1 MAKINKIGVLTSGG
15 DAPGMNAAIRAVTR
29 TAIYNG
35 LEVVGIRHGYMGM
48 INANFKQLYAHS
60 VSDTIQRGGTILK
73 TARCDPF
80 RTPEGRKIAYENL
93 RAAGIDGVVVI
104 GGDGSFKGAGMF
116 NEEYNIPFVGV
127 PCTIDNDIYGTDYT
141 IGYDTALNTVVEAVD
156 KIRDTASALNR
167 MFFVEVMGAEAGH
180 IALYS
185 GIACGAE
192 AIIMPEIKGEMR
204 DITKMIETGNKR
216 KKSSNIIIVAEGDE
230 EGGAIALAEKL
241 KPQLEDYEVRVAI
254 LGHLQRGGSP
264 SALDRVNASRLGNAA
279 VEALLDGQQSVMV
292 GLQNDEIVLIPF
304 RKAVKLHK
312 GLNQHLVDIIDILN
326 V

>member
-1 MAKINKIGVLTSGG
+1 MGKIKKIGVLTSGG

-48 INANFKQLYAHS
+48 INANFKPLQAHS

-73 TARCDPF
+73 TARCEAF
-80 RTPEGRKIAYENL
+80 RTPEGRKTAYENL
-93 RAAGIDGVVVI
+93 KAAEIDGVVVI
-104 GGDGSFKGAGMF
+104 GGDGSFKGAAIF
-116 NEEYNIPFVGV
+116 NEEFNIPFVGV
-127 PCTIDNDIYGTDYT
+127 PGTIDNDIYGTDYT
-141 IGYDTALNTVVEAVD
+141 IGYDTALNTVVDAVD

-192 AIIMPEIKGEMR
+192 AIIMPELKGEAH
-204 DITKMIETGNKR
+204 DIRKMIETGNKR

-230 EGGAIALAEKL
+230 EGGAIAIAEKL
-241 KPQLEDYEVRVAI
+241 KPELKDYEVRVSI

-292 GLQNDEIVLIPF
+292 GLQNDEIVLVPF
-304 RKAVKLHK
+304 RKAVKMHR
-312 GLNQHLVDIIDILN
+312 GLNQQLVDIIDVLN